1 MAENAHRFFYA
12 LSRHFLDGLSGLS
25 PVFQTFYIQVWNK
38 YDTLVPHPAY
48 IYFIKMP
55 ANPDNPS
62 RFVFFPPWRA
72 VFLVFQNALVFK
84 SKRTCVSSQTSL
96 RFKSN
101 ALAFQ
106 VKRTCVFLP
115 ADLFK
120 NSKWFSVGFIC
131 MGCSLRGPHFKYNN
145 L

>member
-62 RFVFFPPWRA
+62 RFVFFLPGGPF
-72 VFLVFQNALVFK
+72 FLSFK
-84 SKRTCVSSQTSL
+84 TPLCSNQ
-96 RFKSN
+96 N

>member
-12 LSRHFLDGLSGLS
+12 LSRHFLDGISGLS
-25 PVFQTFYIQVWNK
+25 PGFPTFYIPVWDK

-101 ALAFQ
+101 ALAFF
-106 VKRTCVFLP
+106 CLP
-115 ADLFK
+115 ICLKIRNGFQLDLYVWVALYVGRILNIIIFK
-120 NSKWFSVGFIC
+120 FQF
-131 MGCSLRGPHFKYNN
+131 
-145 L
+145 

>member
-38 YDTLVPHPAY
+38 YDTLVPPPAY

-101 ALAFQ
+101 ALAFF
-106 VKRTCVFLP
+106 CLP
-115 ADLFK
+115 ICLKIRNGFQLDLYVWVALYVGRILNIIIFK
-120 NSKWFSVGFIC
+120 FQF
-131 MGCSLRGPHFKYNN
+131 
-145 L
+145 

>member
-62 RFVFFPPWRA
+62 RFVFFSSLKGR
-72 VFLVFQNALVFK
+72 FSCL
-84 SKRTCVSSQTSL
+84 SKRPCVQIKTHL

-101 ALAFQ
+101 VLAFQ

>member
-48 IYFIKMP
+48 IYFIKIP

-101 ALAFQ
+101 ALAFF
-106 VKRTCVFLP
+106 CLP
-115 ADLFK
+115 ICLKIRNGFQLDLYVWVALYVGRILNIIIFK
-120 NSKWFSVGFIC
+120 FQF
-131 MGCSLRGPHFKYNN
+131 
-145 L
+145 